1 MLTPW
6 DGGGVMTEI
15 NPGILIGAAGTLSG
29 LLMAGLALAI
39 SRAPGWRE
47 LRAFSFVATA
57 AAAYSFFN
65 LSNVVTLSERDVL
78 VGERLALA
86 SSLLYGLGWIRL
98 FAISERRLLRTIEN
112 AAVFAIAV
120 MAFLAVLPGTLVVG
134 PLQQVRV
141 EWIGVTYTHAE
152 ATPLGLFCLA
162 FLFVAILGT
171 AFGGGRRWRD
181 GWHARLPMIG
191 ATVLVLTG
199 ICDTLT
205 FTHVIAIPQ
214 MTEAM
219 TVLVVGGIGMSYA
232 RRFVEDAGRLDALS
246 KNLEQE
252 VASRTRQLLEA
263 QARADQHERLAGL
276 GRIAAGVAHE
286 INNPAMVILQNL
298 EQLELQLEEAKAP
311 ATRERIE
318 RVRAA
323 TQHISAIVSQL
334 LEVGRPP
341 SSTTTPA
348 TAFAVAPVVSQAIA
362 AASVSTAGIQ
372 VEVSVDGSLYARGDP
387 RLLQQVIVN
396 LLVNAAHALKERP
409 APGGVLIH
417 AVRAGER
424 VQLTVAD
431 DGPGISPAVRD
442 RLFEP
447 FATTKPVGEGTGL
460 GLAVSRGLMVRQG
473 GTLFV
478 GRSDHEGTEMVLELP
493 AAELASSPSATAPP
507 TPASVPSAKRL
518 RVLVIEDND
527 DLREVMTLAL
537 APSFQVDAAASVD
550 QALEVAAK
558 SLHDVVLCDLMMP
571 EGGAES
577 WLARCTSIDPR
588 LDPRTIVMTG
598 GPTTPPAAA
607 LVEARRPNVLYKPA
621 ELAELQALIERVS
634 RRA

>member
-1 MLTPW
+1 MS
-6 DGGGVMTEI
+6 GI
-15 NPGILIGAAGTLSG
+15 NLGILIGAAGTLSG

-39 SRAPGWRE
+39 SGAPGWRE
-47 LRAFSFVATA
+47 LRSFSFVSTA
-57 AAAYSFFN
+57 AAAYCFFN
-65 LSNVVTLSERDVL
+65 LSNVVPLSERDLL

-98 FAISERRLLRTIEN
+98 FAISERRPLRTLEN

-120 MAFLAVLPGTLVVG
+120 MAFLAILPGTLVVG
-134 PLQQVRV
+134 PLHQVRV
-141 EWIGVTYTHAE
+141 DWLGITYTHAQ
-152 ATPLGLFCLA
+152 ATPLGLFSVA

-171 AFGGGRRWRD
+171 AFGGRRWRD
-181 GWHARLPMIG
+181 GWHVRLPMIG
-191 ATVLVLTG
+191 ATTLVIAG
-199 ICDTLT
+199 IIDTLT
-205 FTHVIAIPQ
+205 FMHVIAIPQ

-219 TVLVVGGIGMSYA
+219 TVIVVAGIGMSYA
-232 RRFVEDAGRLDALS
+232 RRFVEDAGRLDALT

-252 VASRTRQLLEA
+252 VAIRTRELLEA

-298 EQLELQLEEAKAP
+298 EQLEQQSEVAKTP
-311 ATRERIE
+311 TMRGRIE
-318 RVRAA
+318 RARAA
-323 TQHISAIVSQL
+323 TQHIAAIVGQL

-341 SSTTTPA
+341 SSVPLPTTT
-348 TAFAVAPVVSQAIA
+348 FAVGPVVHQAIA
-362 AASVSTAGIQ
+362 AASVSAPNVQ
-372 VEVSVDGSLYARGDP
+372 VEVSVDDALHARGDP
-387 RLLQQVIVN
+387 LLLQQVVVN

-409 APGGVLIH
+409 TPGGVLIH
-417 AVRAGER
+417 AVRTGAR

-473 GTLFV
+473 GTLVV
-478 GRSDHEGTEMVLELP
+478 GSSDHEGTEMVLELP
-493 AAELASSPSATAPP
+493 AAELADGLSVPV
-507 TPASVPSAKRL
+507 ASVSAGDPSQERPL

-527 DLREVMTLAL
+527 DLREVLTLAL
-537 APSFQVDAAASVD
+537 APSFEVEAAASVE
-550 QALEVAAK
+550 QALQAAAK

-571 EGGAES
+571 QGGAEI
-577 WLARCTSIDPR
+577 WLARCASIDPR
-588 LDPRTIVMTG
+588 LDPRTILMTG
-598 GPTTPPAAA
+598 GPTTPAAAA

-621 ELAELQALIERVS
+621 ELAELRAAIERVS
-634 RRA
+634 RA